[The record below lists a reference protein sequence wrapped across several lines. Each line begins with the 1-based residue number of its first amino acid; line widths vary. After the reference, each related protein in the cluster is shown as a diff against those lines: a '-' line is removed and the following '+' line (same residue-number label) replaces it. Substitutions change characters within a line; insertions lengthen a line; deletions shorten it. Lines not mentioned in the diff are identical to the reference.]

1 MTSPKWTL
9 GILLLGLALGPYSFA
24 VGWDIE
30 SSKQV
35 KTGVLNPEERLRL
48 EKLWTDLEK
57 SEPAAS
63 SALLK
68 LGTNPAATVLFLKE
82 KMVPLKI
89 EAATVKELL
98 VKLKSDK
105 EEIWKGAAEQLAYF
119 DPRLAIDLETLMKDV
134 ADAPAR
140 QRLVEI
146 LSNRPADAFKGKDIE
161 LSSAGPNSFNFR
173 ADGGAWWAEHSVVRL
188 NTDAWRGEK
197 PKWTRAVRALTLL
210 EHIGTPDA
218 TDIIKDMATGHP
230 DAQPTRVAK
239 DLLGKGAAKA
249 R

>member
-1 MTSPKWTL
+1 MTSPKLTL
-9 GILLLGLALGPYSFA
+9 GFLLLGLALRPYPFA
-24 VGWDIE
+24 ACGDIE

-48 EKLWTDLEK
+48 ERLWTDLEK
-57 SEPAAS
+57 SDPAAS

-68 LGTNPAATVLFLKE
+68 LGANPAATVLFLKE

-89 EAATVKELL
+89 EAAKAKELL
-98 VKLKSDK
+98 LKLKSDK
-105 EEIWKGAAEQLAYF
+105 EVVWKEAAEQLAYF

-140 QRLVEI
+140 QRMVEI
-146 LSNRPADAFKGKDIE
+146 LGDRPAGSLAGKDIT
-161 LSSAGPNSFNFR
+161 LRSVGADGFNF
-173 ADGGAWWAEHSVVRL
+173 AAEGTWWAEHKVERL
-188 NTDAWRGEK
+188 NNSPWGTPK

-239 DLLGKGAAKA
+239 ELLGKGAAKA